1 MSSSISSSSADNAKQ
16 TVTVV
21 IGSNAPPERLAA
33 CLEALEPQRSGVEVL
48 VYEGAPSPSE
58 VRDRFAWATFV
69 TTPGA
74 LVPHEWRD
82 GIDAA
87 RSEIVALTIAQMVPA
102 RDWIATIRRAL
113 AAGDVVAGAIEPGR
127 RLRVVDWAEYFCR
140 YSRDMLPF
148 PERET
153 PDLPGDNAAY
163 RRERLETVRETY
175 RDGFWEPDVHRAL
188 AADGVPLPQRP
199 DLVVYQGRSA
209 GFAAF
214 ARQRKRHGRAYGQQR
229 GARFSAGR
237 NVVGVLAW
245 PAVPLL
251 MTLRVL
257 KLVMSKGRY
266 RGRLAL
272 ALPAVIAFNVV
283 WAVAEALGH
292 LDVLRGR

>member
-1 MSSSISSSSADNAKQ
+1 MSSSTSNSSLEP

-21 IGSNAPPERLAA
+21 IGSNAPPERLTA
-33 CLEALEPQRSGVEVL
+33 CLEALEPQRDGVEVL
-48 VYEGAPSPSE
+48 VYEGAPSPPE
-58 VRDRFAWATFV
+58 LRERFAWATFV

-87 RSEIVALTIAQMVPA
+87 RNEIVALTIAQMVPA
-102 RDWIATIRRAL
+102 SDWVATIRRAL
-113 AAGDVVAGAIEPGR
+113 AARDLVAGAIEPGE

-148 PERET
+148 RDRET

-163 RRERLETVRETY
+163 RRVRIETVRETY

-188 AADGVPLPQRP
+188 AADGIPLTQTRE
-199 DLVVYQGRSA
+199 LVVFQGRSA
-209 GFAAF
+209 GFTAF
-214 ARQRKRHGRAYGQQR
+214 ARQRMRHGRAYGQQR
-229 GARFSAGR
+229 GVRFSTGR

-245 PAVPLL
+245 PLVPLL
-251 MTLRVL
+251 MTLRVG
-257 KLVMSKGRY
+257 KLVLRKGRY
-266 RGRLAL
+266 RARLAI
-272 ALPAVIAFNVV
+272 ALPAVIAFNTV
-283 WAVAEALGH
+283 WAVNEALGH